1 MNKYCS
7 EYKSVSSS
15 FLFFS
20 NLLEVLI
27 NDCNSEENT
36 SSGTDSSHEVSE
48 DGEGTNA
55 DTTESC
61 GSRDI
66 SIEVLDHGLLS
77 LTLNDEFLVDELS
90 DNILGT

>member
-1 MNKYCS
+1 
-7 EYKSVSSS
+7 VSSEDECVSAS
-15 FLFFS
+15 FLLLG

-36 SSGTDSSHEVSE
+36 SSGTNSSHEVSE

-55 DTTESC
+55 ASTESC
-61 GSRDI
+61 GSWDI

-77 LTLNDEFLVDELS
+77 LTFNNEFLVDELS
-90 DNILGT
+90 DNILST